1 MGVIW
6 WDQKKRGSENSQMIV
21 VVAQCGLCVGV
32 SAFLMPQLKHR
43 ECWRGSVL
51 LVWTGHLK
59 PCVNFQ
65 THLHCEC
72 PRGGWQAKHQADHHV
87 IIIISSIMSIVGI
100 ITSSSL
106 TSSIIVIVIVIII
119 SRFHGDGSLR
129 NAELNI
135 LNLRRGM
142 VRSGSVLQWEKVLC
156 KDLCNHQTQ
165 AAVMDSISC

>member
-43 ECWRGSVL
+43 ECWTGSVL